1 MVASIDFDAFDTTTK
16 SRNSSAGDAGGLE
29 NNVVANYKKRKE
41 LKQQGQSFMVTS
53 ESYLYLYL
61 IFTSEYITYT

>member
-1 MVASIDFDAFDTTTK
+1 MVASIDFDAFDTTAK
-16 SRNSSAGDAGGLE
+16 SRNSSAGAGGLE

-41 LKQQGQSFMVTS
+41 LKQQGQSYMVTS